1 MNSLCTWWWPWIP
14 KPPASLPSTIVTCK
28 CHHTVCHHLQRIK
41 QFFFSFWSAGDW
53 TQGLALLVKHSTAK
67 LYPFRELVF
76 YSFSWEVLS
85 WSLNH
90 FLRSSAFRQEHVLGC
105 PAHSRTWLGASHP
118 YLYPLHLY
126 PCPLSSQWRLV
137 MAVDDSKRD
146 RSW

>member
-1 MNSLCTWWWPWIP
+1 MQVPPHCVPPPP
-14 KPPASLPSTIVTCK
+14 KNLNN
-28 CHHTVCHHLQRIK
+28 
-41 QFFFSFWSAGDW
+41 FFFSFWSAGDW

-105 PAHSRTWLGASHP
+105 PAHSRTWLRASHP

-137 MAVDDSKRD
+137 MAVDVFSKMTVKETGVDSEGILSVRNFTQARKGR
-146 RSW
+146 